1 MDDVPLTQREEEIMR
16 LLAFSK
22 TPRQISE
29 QIGVTLRTV
38 EHDITR
44 LRVKLHVR
52 DVATL
57 RTIVRERA
65 DRTD

>member
-1 MDDVPLTQREEEIMR
+1 MR

-57 RTIVRERA
+57 RTIARERA